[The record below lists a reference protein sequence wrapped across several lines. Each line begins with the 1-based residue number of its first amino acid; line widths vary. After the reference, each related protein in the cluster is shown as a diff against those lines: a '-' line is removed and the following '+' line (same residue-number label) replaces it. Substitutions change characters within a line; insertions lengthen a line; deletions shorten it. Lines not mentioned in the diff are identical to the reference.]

1 MSSEIK
7 NRKNLKFANI
17 LKHRINEILQKE
29 ISDPR
34 IGFVTITDVKVSSDR
49 KHATIFI
56 SILGNQ
62 EEQKESLKGL
72 ANASGYVR
80 HVLSKKL
87 ETKFVPE
94 IEFVRDENPGLKI
107 EEILKEMK
115 GKNNNES

>member
-1 MSSEIK
+1 MSFEIK
-7 NRKNLKFANI
+7 SRKNLKFASV

-49 KHATIFI
+49 KHATVFI
-56 SILGNQ
+56 SALGNREKQ
-62 EEQKESLKGL
+62 EESLKGL
-72 ANASGYVR
+72 ANAAGYVR
-80 HVLSKKL
+80 HILGKKL
-87 ETKFVPE
+87 ETRFTPQ

-115 GKNNNES
+115 QKK